1 MSGKNLNV
9 RNPASIH
16 HAVGGIDC
24 LLTGIR
30 EAR

>member
-1 MSGKNLNV
+1 MSGKDLKEC
-9 RNPASIH
+9 NPASIH
-16 HAVGGIDC
+16 HMAGGIDC